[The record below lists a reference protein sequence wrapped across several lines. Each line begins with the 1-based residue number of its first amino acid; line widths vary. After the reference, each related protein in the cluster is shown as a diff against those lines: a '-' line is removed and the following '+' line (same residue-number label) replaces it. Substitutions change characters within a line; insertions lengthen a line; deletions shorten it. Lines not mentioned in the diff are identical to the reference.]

1 MGAQAGLLRLLRRPR
16 RRHARRRAAA
26 RRRRRA
32 PAGTTALAGHHQP
45 AVAAAAR
52 RRLRR
57 PTARPSGRRAARRAR
72 LVGRSPTRWT
82 RPCMSEPEKT
92 TMSNWP
98 ELPYES
104 WEPTKQTLHRY
115 TQIVGKV
122 RMALVPSRNHWW
134 HVTLYVTERGLT
146 TGPMPSDDRDV
157 AVDFDLLEHQLIVS
171 SSDGRRA
178 SFPPA
183 HRPAV
188 ADFYS
193 DFFAALAKVDVD
205 V

>member
-45 AVAAAAR
+45 ALATAAR

-57 PTARPSGRRAARRAR
+57 PATRPSGRRAARRAR

-82 RPCMSEPEKT
+82 RPRMSEPEKT

-98 ELPYES
+98 ELPYRA

-122 RMALVPSRNHWW
+122 RMALVPPRNHWW
-134 HVTLYVTERGLT
+134 HVTLYVAERGLS
-146 TGPMPSDDRDV
+146 TGPMPYEDRDV
-157 AVDFDLLEHQLIVS
+157 AVDFDLLEHQLLVS
-171 SSDGRRA
+171 ASDDPWQWRRPAAGSRRRA
-178 SFPPA
+178 TS
-183 HRPAV
+183 
-188 ADFYS
+188 S
-193 DFFAALAKVDVD
+193 GC
-205 V
+205 